1 MANILDYLRWRG
13 DLHWQ
18 ASPLNDVDL
27 LILAQLSY
35 VNFDAQLG
43 GEGRMDQ
50 RRSLAQTCA
59 QLLQQDPQGQAVHQT
74 SYLWAGNRQ
83 LMELLSLCTRF
94 TGVDMAGY
102 QSELDHQAQTQFG
115 AVTYPLPQGGAVVA
129 FRGTDDSITG
139 WREDMALS
147 YGDPAPAQRRSLLYL
162 EKAAQAFFGPLYLC
176 GHSKGGNL
184 AVYAAACAGPQVQQ
198 RIRRICSFDGPGQQ
212 QALVQSPG
220 YQQIRTRLRL
230 YVPHFSI
237 VGMLLEHEAAYQ
249 IVASEGGAITQHNAF
264 SWQVLGPAFV
274 SEAALSPESEA
285 ANRVLRQWIQ
295 GMDDQARRRFSQA
308 VYDLLAA
315 TQADTLGQLAQTPLQ
330 SARAALRELYNMNPD
345 EKQTLHTALNA
356 LITLALRSLPLPWRR
371 DPQDGDAPPP
381 S

>member
-115 AVTYPLPQGGAVVA
+115 AVTYP
-129 FRGTDDSITG
+129 
-139 WREDMALS
+139 
-147 YGDPAPAQRRSLLYL
+147 
-162 EKAAQAFFGPLYLC
+162 
-176 GHSKGGNL
+176 
-184 AVYAAACAGPQVQQ
+184 
-198 RIRRICSFDGPGQQ
+198 
-212 QALVQSPG
+212 
-220 YQQIRTRLRL
+220 
-230 YVPHFSI
+230 
-237 VGMLLEHEAAYQ
+237 
-249 IVASEGGAITQHNAF
+249 
-264 SWQVLGPAFV
+264 
-274 SEAALSPESEA
+274 
-285 ANRVLRQWIQ
+285 
-295 GMDDQARRRFSQA
+295 
-308 VYDLLAA
+308 
-315 TQADTLGQLAQTPLQ
+315 
-330 SARAALRELYNMNPD
+330 
-345 EKQTLHTALNA
+345 
-356 LITLALRSLPLPWRR
+356 
-371 DPQDGDAPPP
+371 
-381 S
+381 